1 MIARN
6 NTKVRQLKNQP
17 KQQIKCQMCKK
28 VSNIKPYEL
37 TLVSFT
43 GLEDT
48 IMKVCKKCA
57 YKETYG
63 TKGMVKAMK
72 ESKVEKEKTN

>member
-1 MIARN
+1 
-6 NTKVRQLKNQP
+6 
-17 KQQIKCQMCKK
+17 MCKK

-37 TLVSFT
+37 TLVSFV

-48 IMKVCKKCA
+48 VLSVCRKCA

-72 ESKVEKEKTN
+72 ESKIEKEKTN

>member
-1 MIARN
+1 
-6 NTKVRQLKNQP
+6 
-17 KQQIKCQMCKK
+17 MCKK
-28 VSNIKPYEL
+28 VSNNKPYEL

-43 GLEDT
+43 GLKDIVME
-48 IMKVCKKCA
+48 VCKKCD

-72 ESKVEKEKTN
+72 ERQIEEEKTN

>member
-1 MIARN
+1 
-6 NTKVRQLKNQP
+6 
-17 KQQIKCQMCKK
+17 MCKK
-28 VSNIKPYEL
+28 VTHSKPYEL

-48 IMKVCKKCA
+48 VMEVCRKCA
-57 YKETYG
+57 YKDTYG

-72 ESKVEKEKTN
+72 GSTIEKESN

>member
-1 MIARN
+1 
-6 NTKVRQLKNQP
+6 
-17 KQQIKCQMCKK
+17 MCKK

-43 GLEDT
+43 GLKDT
-48 IMKVCKKCA
+48 IMQVCRKCA

-63 TKGMVKAMK
+63 IKGMGKAMK
-72 ESKVEKEKTN
+72 ESEIEKEKTN

>member
-1 MIARN
+1 
-6 NTKVRQLKNQP
+6 
-17 KQQIKCQMCKK
+17 MCKK
-28 VSNIKPYEL
+28 VTNSKPYEL

-48 IMKVCKKCA
+48 VMKVCKKCA

-72 ESKVEKEKTN
+72 ESKIEKESN

>member
-1 MIARN
+1 
-6 NTKVRQLKNQP
+6 
-17 KQQIKCQMCKK
+17 MCKK

-37 TLVSFT
+37 TLVSFV

-48 IMKVCKKCA
+48 VLSGCMKCA

-63 TKGMVKAMK
+63 TKGMVRAMK
-72 ESKVEKEKTN
+72 ESKIEKEKTN

>member
-1 MIARN
+1 
-6 NTKVRQLKNQP
+6 
-17 KQQIKCQMCKK
+17 MCRKI
-28 VSNIKPYEL
+28 SNIKPYEL

-48 IMKVCKKCA
+48 VMEVCKKCA
-57 YKETYG
+57 YKEAYG

-72 ESKVEKEKTN
+72 ENRIEKEKSN

>member
-1 MIARN
+1 
-6 NTKVRQLKNQP
+6 
-17 KQQIKCQMCKK
+17 MCKK
-28 VSNIKPYEL
+28 VANSKPYEL

-48 IMKVCKKCA
+48 VMDVCRKCA

-63 TKGMVKAMK
+63 TKGMVRAMK
-72 ESKVEKEKTN
+72 EKTIEQEKGK

>member
-1 MIARN
+1 MCEKIAN
-6 NTKVRQLKNQP
+6 
-17 KQQIKCQMCKK
+17 
-28 VSNIKPYEL
+28 SKPYEL

-43 GLEDT
+43 GLKNTVME
-48 IMKVCKKCA
+48 VCRKCA

-72 ESKVEKEKTN
+72 ENKVEKETD

>member
-1 MIARN
+1 
-6 NTKVRQLKNQP
+6 
-17 KQQIKCQMCKK
+17 MCKK
-28 VSNIKPYEL
+28 VVISKPYEL
-37 TLVSFT
+37 TLVSFV

-48 IMKVCKKCA
+48 IFSVCRKCA

-72 ESKVEKEKTN
+72 ESKIEKEKTN

>member
-1 MIARN
+1 VAN
-6 NTKVRQLKNQP
+6 
-17 KQQIKCQMCKK
+17 
-28 VSNIKPYEL
+28 SKPYEL

-48 IMKVCKKCA
+48 VLSVCKKCA

-63 TKGMVKAMK
+63 TKGMVKAMRENEIEK
-72 ESKVEKEKTN
+72 ESN

>member
-1 MIARN
+1 
-6 NTKVRQLKNQP
+6 
-17 KQQIKCQMCKK
+17 MCKK

-43 GLEDT
+43 GLKDT
-48 IMKVCKKCA
+48 SMEVCRKCA

-63 TKGMVKAMK
+63 TKGMAKAMR
-72 ESKVEKEKTN
+72 ENRIEKEKTN

>member
-1 MIARN
+1 
-6 NTKVRQLKNQP
+6 
-17 KQQIKCQMCKK
+17 MCKK
-28 VSNIKPYEL
+28 VVNTKPYEL

-48 IMKVCKKCA
+48 VMKVCRKCD

-63 TKGMVKAMK
+63 TKGMVKAMG
-72 ESKVEKEKTN
+72 EDRIEKEKTD

>member
-1 MIARN
+1 
-6 NTKVRQLKNQP
+6 
-17 KQQIKCQMCKK
+17 MCEK

-43 GLEDT
+43 GLKDITME
-48 IMKVCKKCA
+48 VCRKCA

-63 TKGMVKAMK
+63 TKGMVGAMRENK
-72 ESKVEKEKTN
+72 IEKEKTN

>member
-1 MIARN
+1 MCEKIAN
-6 NTKVRQLKNQP
+6 
-17 KQQIKCQMCKK
+17 
-28 VSNIKPYEL
+28 SKPYEL

-43 GLEDT
+43 GLKNTVME
-48 IMKVCKKCA
+48 VCRKCA

-72 ESKVEKEKTN
+72 ENRIEKEKTN

>member
-1 MIARN
+1 M
-6 NTKVRQLKNQP
+6 
-17 KQQIKCQMCKK
+17 IKCQMCKK

-48 IMKVCKKCA
+48 VMKVCKKCA

-72 ESKVEKEKTN
+72 ESKIEKESN